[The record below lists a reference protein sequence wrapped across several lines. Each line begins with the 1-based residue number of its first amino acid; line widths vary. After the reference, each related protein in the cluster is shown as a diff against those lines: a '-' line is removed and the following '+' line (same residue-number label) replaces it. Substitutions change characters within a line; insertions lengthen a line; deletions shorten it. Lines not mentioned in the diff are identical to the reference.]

1 MSKIPNPTEPASVR
15 HRRKPG
21 LAARTT
27 RTGSRARHT
36 SPSEGQYEEEHPQ
49 QQPTTSGERLF
60 TTLPSRRRH
69 LLDAHIWL
77 DRLAGN
83 RVAATLIAGLLGLC
97 AIGAIGMV
105 IRGSTYQGNR
115 RLAPP
120 ATRVTATPS
129 ASTLLKRRDATLP
142 PHHRPL
148 LRRRSY
154 SPSRAAYTHTPERS
168 ARRPTQAVPDASAP
182 VVQAAPSQ
190 PADSP
195 PPEVSDEGQTQGG
208 LFSP

>member
-1 MSKIPNPTEPASVR
+1 MSKIPHPTEPASVR

-27 RTGSRARHT
+27 RTGSRARHA
-36 SPSEGQYEEEHPQ
+36 SPSEGQYEEHPQ
-49 QQPTTSGERLF
+49 QQPATSSERLC

-77 DRLAGN
+77 DRLARN
-83 RVAATLIAGLLGLC
+83 PVAATLITGLLGLC

-105 IRGSTYQGNR
+105 TRGTNYQGNR
-115 RLAPP
+115 RLAPL
-120 ATRVTATPS
+120 ATRATATPS
-129 ASTLLKRRDATLP
+129 VSTRLKRRHATLP
-142 PHHRPL
+142 PHRRS
-148 LRRRSY
+148 LRRKRSY
-154 SPSRAAYTHTPERS
+154 SPVRAAYMHTPAKS
-168 ARRPTQAVPDASAP
+168 ARRPRQAVPDASAP
-182 VVQAAPSQ
+182 AVQAAPSQ

-195 PPEVSDEGQTQGG
+195 PPEVSGEGQTQGG